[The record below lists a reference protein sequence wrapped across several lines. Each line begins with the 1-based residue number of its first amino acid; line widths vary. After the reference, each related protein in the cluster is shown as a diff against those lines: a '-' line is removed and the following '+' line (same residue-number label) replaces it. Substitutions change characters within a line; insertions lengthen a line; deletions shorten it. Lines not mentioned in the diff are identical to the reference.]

1 MNRLKF
7 IVVTLAML
15 NGYLSANT
23 IENETEITEKT
34 FIKEDLE
41 KISKRF
47 LEKEYQ
53 TLLINKKILKE
64 YYQLNNY
71 ELYWMNENGMKD
83 IALSLLEKIKNDP
96 VLKPNATKTFKLN
109 EVAEKLILIKENSN
123 TNQENLIAIDFM
135 LTELYDKYMT
145 YVLKGSINWKAFEEK
160 LSLIKKE
167 TEINAQWDKYSLVK
181 NPKLLLKKA
190 VEENSLEALFKE
202 IDITYPNVEKLILA
216 INDLETISANGGY
229 TKIPE
234 IKSLRIGDTSEIVKA
249 LRSRLSQS
257 KDLTKTCENTINVE
271 NIVTNTTEISN
282 TKNETLEN
290 QENIETLENKVVQ
303 EPVSCENYFDEDLK
317 TAVISFQKNHGL
329 YADGIVGSITQ
340 KFLNM
345 SADDKIEKIRLNLE
359 RMRALPRDLGEK
371 YLLVNI
377 PEFRLKMIENNSITL
392 SMNVVVGEPK
402 HPSPIFSDKMS
413 YIVLNP
419 KWNIPESI
427 TKKEIIPKLIK
438 DPNYLASKG
447 IDIYES
453 WHPESEKMNTQEIID
468 AFILE
473 DFNSMPN
480 FRLTQ
485 SPSSENPLGRMKF
498 IFPNKHAVYMHDTPA
513 KSLFSNAR
521 RAYSHGCIRLAKP
534 QELLNTIAL
543 QDKALKLDKIDLI
556 LKDENEKSI
565 GLSKKIP
572 VHLVYITSWVDEN
585 GQLQFREDIYNY
597 DKIQKGL
604 YY

>member
-7 IVVTLAML
+7 IIVTLAML

-23 IENETEITEKT
+23 IEKEAEITEKT
-34 FIKEDLE
+34 FIKKDLE
-41 KISKRF
+41 KISKKI

-64 YYQLNNY
+64 YYQYNNF

-83 IALSLLEKIKNDP
+83 IALTLLEKIKNDP
-96 VLKPNATKTFKLN
+96 VLKPFATKIFRLD

-123 TNQENLIAIDFM
+123 TNQENLITIDFM
-135 LTELYDKYMT
+135 ITELYDKYMT
-145 YVLKGSINWKAFEEK
+145 YVLKGFINWKAFEEK
-160 LSLIKKE
+160 LSFIKKE
-167 TEINAQWDKYSLVK
+167 TEINAQWDKYTLVK

-190 VEENSLEALFKE
+190 IEENSLESAFKE
-202 IDITYPNVEKLILA
+202 VDITYPNVEKLILA

-249 LRSRLSQS
+249 LRARLSQS
-257 KDLTKTCENTINVE
+257 KDLTKTCENSINVE
-271 NIVTNTTEISN
+271 NIVTNTTEISD
-282 TKNETLEN
+282 TKS
-290 QENIETLENKVVQ
+290 ETLENKVVQ

-345 SADDKIEKIRLNLE
+345 SADEKIAKIRLNLE

-377 PEFRLKMIENNSITL
+377 PEFRLKMIENDSITL

-485 SPSSENPLGRMKF
+485 SPSSENPLGKMKF

-543 QDKALKLDKIDLI
+543 QDKALNLEKIDLI
-556 LKDENEKSI
+556 LKDTNEKSL
-565 GLSKKIP
+565 GLGRKIP
-572 VHLVYITSWVDEN
+572 VHLVYLTSWVDEN

-597 DKIQKGL
+597 DKIQKSL

>member
-7 IVVTLAML
+7 IVVTLAIL

-23 IENETEITEKT
+23 IENETQTKEKI
-34 FIKEDLE
+34 FLKKDLE
-41 KISKRF
+41 KISKNI

-53 TLLINKKILKE
+53 TLLINKKTLKE
-64 YYQLNNY
+64 YYQYNNY
-71 ELYWMNENGMKD
+71 ELYWMNENGIKE

-96 VLKPNATKTFKLN
+96 VLKPHVNKIFKLN
-109 EVAEKLILIKENSN
+109 EVVEKLTQLNNDSN
-123 TNQENLIAIDFM
+123 KTQESLVAIDFM
-135 LTELYDKYMT
+135 ITELYDKYMN
-145 YVLKGSINWKAFEEK
+145 YILKGSIDWKAFDEK
-160 LSLIKKE
+160 LKMIKKE
-167 TEINAQWDKYSLVK
+167 TEINAQWDKYSLIK
-181 NPKLLLKKA
+181 NPKVLLKEA
-190 VEENSLEALFKE
+190 IENNDLSSVFKE
-202 IDITYPNVEKLILA
+202 VDFNYPNVEKLILA
-216 INDLETISANGGY
+216 INDLEAITASGGY
-229 TKIPE
+229 AKVPE
-234 IKSLRIGDTSEIVKA
+234 IKSLRIGDTSEVVKA
-249 LRSRLSQS
+249 LRTRLAQS
-257 KDLTKTCENTINVE
+257 KELIKTCENTISVE
-271 NIVTNTTEISN
+271 NIITNTTFIPN
-282 TKNETLEN
+282 TTNENTQNEEVIQN
-290 QENIETLENKVVQ
+290 NTSQ

-329 YADGIVGSITQ
+329 YADGIVGSLTQ

-345 SADDKIEKIRLNLE
+345 SADEKIEQIRINLE
-359 RMRALPRDLGEK
+359 RMRSLPRDLGEK
-371 YLLVNI
+371 YLIVNI
-377 PEFRLKMIENNSITL
+377 PEFRLKLIENDSIKL
-392 SMNVVVGEPK
+392 SMNVVVGERK
-402 HPSPIFSDKMS
+402 HPTPIFSDKMS

-419 KWNIPESI
+419 KWNIPTSI

-453 WHPESEKMNTQEIID
+453 WHPESEKINTQDIID

-473 DFNSMPN
+473 DLDSMPN

-498 IFPNKHAVYMHDTPA
+498 MFPNKHAVYMHDTPA

-543 QDKALKLDKIDLI
+543 EDKSLNIDKIDSI
-556 LKDENEKSI
+556 LKDTAEKSI

-572 VHLVYITSWVDEN
+572 VHIVYLTSWVDEA

-597 DKIQKGL
+597 DKIQKSL

>member
-7 IVVTLAML
+7 IVVTLAIL

-23 IENETEITEKT
+23 IENETQTKEKI
-34 FIKEDLE
+34 FLKKDLE
-41 KISKRF
+41 KISKNI

-53 TLLINKKILKE
+53 TLLINKKTLKE
-64 YYQLNNY
+64 YYQYNNY
-71 ELYWMNENGMKD
+71 ELYWMNENGIKE

-96 VLKPNATKTFKLN
+96 VLKPHVNKIFKLN
-109 EVAEKLILIKENSN
+109 EVVEKLTQLNNDSN
-123 TNQENLIAIDFM
+123 KTQESLVAIDFM
-135 LTELYDKYMT
+135 ITELYDKYMN
-145 YVLKGSINWKAFEEK
+145 YILKGSIDWKAFDEK
-160 LSLIKKE
+160 LKMIKKE
-167 TEINAQWDKYSLVK
+167 TEINAQWDKYSLIK
-181 NPKLLLKKA
+181 NPKVLLKEA
-190 VEENSLEALFKE
+190 IENNDLSSVFKE
-202 IDITYPNVEKLILA
+202 VDFNYPNVEKLILA
-216 INDLETISANGGY
+216 INDLEAITASGGY
-229 TKIPE
+229 AKVPE
-234 IKSLRIGDTSEIVKA
+234 IKSLRIGDTSEVVKA
-249 LRSRLSQS
+249 LRTRLAQS
-257 KDLTKTCENTINVE
+257 KELIKTCENTISVE
-271 NIVTNTTEISN
+271 NIITNTTFIPN
-282 TKNETLEN
+282 TTNENTQKDEVLQN
-290 QENIETLENKVVQ
+290 NTSQ

-329 YADGIVGSITQ
+329 YADGIVGSLTQ

-345 SADDKIEKIRLNLE
+345 SADEKIAQIRINLE
-359 RMRALPRDLGEK
+359 RMRSLPRDLGEK
-371 YLLVNI
+371 YLIVNI
-377 PEFRLKMIENNSITL
+377 PEFRLKLIENDSIKL
-392 SMNVVVGEPK
+392 SMNVVVGERK
-402 HPSPIFSDKMS
+402 HPTPIFSDKMS

-419 KWNIPESI
+419 KWNIPTSI

-453 WHPESEKMNTQEIID
+453 WHPESEKINTQDIID

-473 DFNSMPN
+473 DLDSMPN

-498 IFPNKHAVYMHDTPA
+498 MFPNKHAVYMHDTPA

-543 QDKALKLDKIDLI
+543 EDKSLNIDKIDSI
-556 LKDENEKSI
+556 LKDTAEKSI

-572 VHLVYITSWVDEN
+572 VHIVYLTSWVDEA

-597 DKIQKGL
+597 DKIQKSL

>member
-1 MNRLKF
+1 MSRLKF
-7 IVVTLAML
+7 IVVTIAIL
-15 NGYLSANT
+15 NGYLYANT
-23 IENETEITEKT
+23 IENETEIKEKT
-34 FIKEDLE
+34 FLKEDLE
-41 KISKRF
+41 KISKKI

-64 YYQLNNY
+64 YYQYNNY
-71 ELYWMNENGMKD
+71 ELYWMNENGMKE
-83 IALSLLEKIKNDP
+83 IAISLLDKIKNDP
-96 VLKPNATKTFKLN
+96 VLKPYASNIFKLN
-109 EVAEKLILIKENSN
+109 EVAEKLIQLDKD
-123 TNQENLIAIDFM
+123 TNKTQENLITIDFM

-145 YVLKGSINWKAFEEK
+145 YILKGSINWKAFEEK
-160 LSLIKKE
+160 LSTIKKE
-167 TEINAQWDKYSLVK
+167 TEINAQWDKYSLIK
-181 NPKLLLKKA
+181 NPKILLKKA
-190 VEENSLEALFKE
+190 IENNDLVSLFKE
-202 IDITYPNVEKLILA
+202 VDYNYPNVEKLILA
-216 INDLETISANGGY
+216 INDLESIIANGDY

-234 IKSLRIGDTSEIVKA
+234 IKSLRIGETSEIVKA
-249 LRSRLSQS
+249 LRTRLSQS

-271 NIVTNTTEISN
+271 NIITNNTT
-282 TKNETLEN
+282 NEN
-290 QENIETLENKVVQ
+290 PENKEVVQ
-303 EPVSCENYFDEDLK
+303 NDIAKEAISCENYFDEDLK
-317 TAVISFQKNHGL
+317 AAVISFQKNHGL
-329 YADGIVGSITQ
+329 YADGIMGSLTQ

-345 SADDKIEKIRLNLE
+345 SASEKIEQIRINLE
-359 RMRALPRDLGEK
+359 RMRFLPRNLGEK
-371 YLLVNI
+371 YLIVNI
-377 PEFRLKMIENNSITL
+377 PEFKLRLIEDHAVKL
-392 SMNVVVGEPK
+392 SMNVVVGERK
-402 HPSPIFSDKMS
+402 HPTPIFSDNMS
-413 YIVLNP
+413 YVVLNP

-453 WHPESEKMNTQEIID
+453 WHPESEKMNTQDIID

-473 DFNSMPN
+473 DLDSMPN

-498 IFPNKHAVYMHDTPA
+498 MFPNKHAVYMHDTPA

-534 QELLNTIAL
+534 QELLNTIASE
-543 QDKALKLDKIDLI
+543 DKSLNLEKIDSI
-556 LKDENEKSI
+556 LKETNEKSI

-572 VHLVYITSWVDEN
+572 VHIVYLTSWVDEE

>member
-7 IVVTLAML
+7 IVVTLAIL

-23 IENETEITEKT
+23 IENETQTKEKI
-34 FIKEDLE
+34 FLKKDLE
-41 KISKRF
+41 KISKNI

-53 TLLINKKILKE
+53 TLLINKKTLKE
-64 YYQLNNY
+64 YYQYNNY
-71 ELYWMNENGMKD
+71 ELYWMNENGIKE

-96 VLKPNATKTFKLN
+96 VLKPHVNKIFKLN
-109 EVAEKLILIKENSN
+109 EVVEKLTQLNNDSN
-123 TNQENLIAIDFM
+123 KTQESLVAIDFM
-135 LTELYDKYMT
+135 LTELYDKYMN
-145 YVLKGSINWKAFEEK
+145 YILKGSIDWKAFDEK
-160 LSLIKKE
+160 LKMIKKE
-167 TEINAQWDKYSLVK
+167 TEINAQWDKYSLIK
-181 NPKLLLKKA
+181 SPKKLLKEA
-190 VEENSLEALFKE
+190 IENNNLSSVFKE
-202 IDITYPNVEKLILA
+202 VDFNYPNVEKLILA
-216 INDLETISANGGY
+216 INDLEAITASGGY
-229 TKIPE
+229 TKVPE
-234 IKSLRIGDTSEIVKA
+234 IKSLRIGDTSEVVKA
-249 LRSRLSQS
+249 LRNRLAQS
-257 KDLTKTCENTINVE
+257 KELVKTCKNTISVE
-271 NIVTNTTEISN
+271 NIVTNTTFIPN
-282 TKNETLEN
+282 TTNENTQKDEVLQN
-290 QENIETLENKVVQ
+290 NTSQ

-329 YADGIVGSITQ
+329 YADGIVGSLTQ

-345 SADDKIEKIRLNLE
+345 SADEKIEQIRINLE
-359 RMRALPRDLGEK
+359 RMRSLPRDLGEK
-371 YLLVNI
+371 YLIVNI
-377 PEFRLKMIENNSITL
+377 PEFRLKLIENDSIKL
-392 SMNVVVGEPK
+392 SMNVVVGERK
-402 HPSPIFSDKMS
+402 HPTPIFSDKMS

-419 KWNIPESI
+419 KWNIPTSI

-453 WHPESEKMNTQEIID
+453 WHPESEKINTQDIID

-473 DFNSMPN
+473 DLDSMPN

-498 IFPNKHAVYMHDTPA
+498 MFPNKHAVYMHDTPA

-543 QDKALKLDKIDLI
+543 EDKSLNIDKIDSI
-556 LKDENEKSI
+556 LKDTAEKSI

-572 VHLVYITSWVDEN
+572 VHLVYLTSWVDEA

-597 DKIQKGL
+597 DKIQKSL

>member
-7 IVVTLAML
+7 IVVTLAIL

-23 IENETEITEKT
+23 IENETQTKEKI
-34 FIKEDLE
+34 FLKKDLE
-41 KISKRF
+41 KISKNI

-53 TLLINKKILKE
+53 TLLINKKTLKE
-64 YYQLNNY
+64 YYQYNNY
-71 ELYWMNENGMKD
+71 ELYWMNENGIKE

-96 VLKPNATKTFKLN
+96 VLKPHVNKIFKLN
-109 EVAEKLILIKENSN
+109 EVVEKLTQLNNDSN
-123 TNQENLIAIDFM
+123 KTQESLVAIDFM
-135 LTELYDKYMT
+135 LTELYDKYMN
-145 YVLKGSINWKAFEEK
+145 YILKGSIDWKAFDEK
-160 LSLIKKE
+160 LKMIKKE
-167 TEINAQWDKYSLVK
+167 TEINAQWDKYSLIK
-181 NPKLLLKKA
+181 SPKKLLKEA
-190 VEENSLEALFKE
+190 IENNNLSSVFKE
-202 IDITYPNVEKLILA
+202 VDFNYPNVEKLILA
-216 INDLETISANGGY
+216 INDLEAITASGGY
-229 TKIPE
+229 TKVPE
-234 IKSLRIGDTSEIVKA
+234 IKSLRIGDTSEVVKA
-249 LRSRLSQS
+249 LRNRLAQS
-257 KDLTKTCENTINVE
+257 KELVKTCKNTISVE
-271 NIVTNTTEISN
+271 NIVTNTTFIPN
-282 TKNETLEN
+282 TTNENTQKDEVLQN
-290 QENIETLENKVVQ
+290 NTSQ

-329 YADGIVGSITQ
+329 YADGIVGSLTQ

-345 SADDKIEKIRLNLE
+345 SADEKIEQIRINLE
-359 RMRALPRDLGEK
+359 RMRSLPRDLGEK
-371 YLLVNI
+371 YLIVNI
-377 PEFRLKMIENNSITL
+377 PEFRLKLIENDSIKL
-392 SMNVVVGEPK
+392 SMNVVVGERK
-402 HPSPIFSDKMS
+402 HPTPIFSDKMS

-419 KWNIPESI
+419 KWNIPTSI

-453 WHPESEKMNTQEIID
+453 WHPESEKINTQDIID

-473 DFNSMPN
+473 DLDSMPN

-498 IFPNKHAVYMHDTPA
+498 MFPNKHAVYMHDTPA

-543 QDKALKLDKIDLI
+543 EDKSLNIDKIDSI
-556 LKDENEKSI
+556 LKDTAEKSI

-572 VHLVYITSWVDEN
+572 VHIVYLTSWVDEA

-597 DKIQKGL
+597 DKIQKSL